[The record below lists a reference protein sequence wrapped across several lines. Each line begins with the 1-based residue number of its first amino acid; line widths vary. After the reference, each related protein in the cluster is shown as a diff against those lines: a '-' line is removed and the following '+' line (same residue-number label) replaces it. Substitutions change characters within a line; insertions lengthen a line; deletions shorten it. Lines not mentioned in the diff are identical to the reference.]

1 MHHEYSYAS
10 YAFSI
15 LNILDTP
22 GRFELFL
29 KVFEGKEY
37 GDILAEEAG
46 EALKKAGAPAVEHII
61 EHYSRMS
68 KYLRVPVLFV
78 LNSFPTP
85 QVVDFC
91 LKHFEEYMCSS
102 GPEEFVSCLTEIAS
116 KDFLPPLLQAWKEGE
131 IGIGTAVKLISEING
146 IRDQQ
151 IDMVVQDTESRT
163 RKFQEVSDSPI
174 SSFPLRCTEC
184 GRTYNYELENI
195 YVYKGGSPVIGD
207 IIECKGCGSIETYEI
222 PARTHFGFM
231 AEISRLVAARK
242 EQPEKPLDSFA
253 TPLRIYQEF
262 EMSVL
267 GRKVKSTGDAYRL
280 LKGEIEKHPQKA
292 DLQKRMG
299 NLLKRGGKPEL
310 ALPYYLEAIE
320 LDPSDAE
327 SHYSIVDILIDQK
340 RHKEAIPYLERLVA
354 VCREGEIEEGLR
366 RQIFSALFYQVA
378 IIERETGHKIEFFP
392 LDKRDNLSG
401 VEAITIEMR
410 SFDPSDSKDFEW
422 LYHMFRYGRVPKG
435 AMKQDLAMGAT
446 QHSGETRRSP
456 AVSGEKIGRNAP
468 CPCGS
473 GKKYKKCCG
482 Q

>member
-1 MHHEYSYAS
+1 
-10 YAFSI
+10 
-15 LNILDTP
+15 
-22 GRFELFL
+22 
-29 KVFEGKEY
+29 
-37 GDILAEEAG
+37 
-46 EALKKAGAPAVEHII
+46 
-61 EHYSRMS
+61 MS
-68 KYLRVPVLFV
+68 KDLRVLVLFV

-91 LKHFEEYMCSS
+91 LKHFEKYMCSS
-102 GPEEFVSCLTEIAS
+102 GPEEFVSCLEEIAS
-116 KDFLPPLLQAWKEGE
+116 RDFLPPLLQAWKEGE
-131 IGIGTAVKLISEING
+131 IGIGRAVKLISEING

-151 IDMVVQDTESRT
+151 IDMVVQDTESRA

-207 IIECKGCGSIETYEI
+207 VIECKGCGSIETYEI
-222 PARTHFGFM
+222 TALTHLRFT
-231 AEISRLVAARK
+231 AELLRLVAARK

-253 TPLRIYQEF
+253 TPLRIYKEF

-310 ALPYYLEAIE
+310 ALSYYFEAIK
-320 LDPSDAE
+320 LNPGDAE
-327 SHYSIVDILIDQK
+327 SHYNIVDILIDQK
-340 RHKEAIPYLERLVA
+340 RHKEAIPYLERLVPL
-354 VCREGEIEEGLR
+354 CREGKIADGLR
-366 RQIFSALFYQVA
+366 RQMFSALLYQVSV
-378 IIERETGHKIEFFP
+378 IERETGHKIELFS
-392 LDKRDNLSG
+392 LAKREDLSG
-401 VEAITIEMR
+401 VKAINIDMR
-410 SFDPSDSKDFEW
+410 SFDPSDSEDSEW
-422 LYHMFRYGRVPKG
+422 LYYVFRHGRVPKR
-435 AMKQDLAMGAT
+435 AMKPDLTVEAT
-446 QHSGETRRSP
+446 QHSRETRLSS
-456 AVSGEKIGRNAP
+456 AVSGEKIGRNDP

-473 GKKYKKCCG
+473 GKKHKKCCG